1 MLMAALMAMFT
12 TANAWGVPPGPQ
24 IHPRQE
30 LVATLA
36 GESVAPVQAGQ
47 AVTVAGFELTAPAQH
62 ATFVSQGQDALISV
76 VEQGQ
81 SDTVGFGL
89 PANAS
94 AELQADGSVLL
105 TERATEG
112 DITAQATVEV
122 PWAKDSTGRSLPT
135 SYSLQGGTLVQKVD
149 TAGASFPVVADP
161 RLTYGRGVYLNVTGL
176 EGKALATAI
185 IGIGGLVPA
194 WGCDRLRNLG
204 GKLGGIARIACQ
216 FLPGEAVASVL
227 NSIKAMWA
235 NKSGTYV
242 CYQKRIV
249 GPSTGW
255 YTVAM
260 KNCTG

>member
-1 MLMAALMAMFT
+1 MAALMAMFT
-12 TANAWGVPPGPQ
+12 TANAWGIPPGPQ
-24 IHPRQE
+24 IHPAQE
-30 LVATLA
+30 LVATFA
-36 GESVAPVQAGQ
+36 GESVAPVEAGQ
-47 AVTVAGFELTAPAQH
+47 PVTVAGFELTAPAEH
-62 ATFVSQGQDALISV
+62 ATFLTQSQDALISV

-89 PANAS
+89 PLNAS

-105 TERATEG
+105 TELATEG
-112 DITAQATVEV
+112 EMTAQATIEI

-135 SYSLQGGTLVQKVD
+135 SYSIQGGTLVQDVD
-149 TAGASFPVVADP
+149 TTGASFPVVADP
-161 RLTYGRGVYLNVTGL
+161 RLTFGRGVYLNVTGV
-176 EGKALATAI
+176 EGKAIATAI
-185 IGIGGLVPA
+185 LAIGGLGPA
-194 WGCDRLRNLG
+194 WGCDKLRNLG
-204 GKLGGIARIACQ
+204 GRLGSVARLACQ
-216 FLPGEAVASVL
+216 FLPAQAVVSVL

-235 NKSGTYV
+235 NKSSTYV